1 MAEAIIDKLR
11 GNIGAENVLE
21 VKYPMA
27 RRIFVLVKPET
38 FKLAVSY
45 LVNELNFKHLTTISG
60 VDLGEEFEVIY
71 HLNDDTNELSLKVRT
86 PKSSPRVPTITDIVP
101 GAALYEREIHDMF
114 GIVPEGHPKLTK
126 VMLPDDWPE
135 GVYPLRKEWTIEK
148 IRAKLDG
155 KEEKKKDG

>member
-1 MAEAIIDKLR
+1 LAEEVINKLR
-11 GNIGAENVLE
+11 ETIGAENVLE

-38 FKLAVSY
+38 FKQAISY
-45 LVNELNFKHLTTISG
+45 LVNELNFKHLTTITG

-71 HLNDDTNELSLKVRT
+71 HLNDENNELSLKVRT
-86 PKSSPRVPTITDIVP
+86 PRSNPVVPTITDVVP
-101 GAALYEREIHDMF
+101 GAVLYEREIHDMF
-114 GIVPEGHPKLTK
+114 GIIPEGHPNLKK

-135 GVYPLRKEWTIEK
+135 GVYPLRKDWTIEK

-155 KEEKKKDG
+155 KEAD